1 MQLHIKLVV
10 ITDTGFNI
18 IQQHLYE
25 KESNA
30 NEHSRKKPFA
40 LFSTDH
46 NYIFLFLCQ

>member
-25 KESNA
+25 RDSNA
-30 NEHSRKKPFA
+30 NEHS
-40 LFSTDH
+40 
-46 NYIFLFLCQ
+46 